1 MNCQVCGENS
11 GIDPQAIRIEA
22 FLRMAIVHIMGM
34 ARGLHIG
41 EQELDTLN
49 GHIGQIK
56 ELAKFYEK
64 RGAGA

>member
-1 MNCQVCGENS
+1 
-11 GIDPQAIRIEA
+11 
-22 FLRMAIVHIMGM
+22 MAIVHIMGM